1 MSTQAP
7 IDSETYS
14 RMSDALETV
23 GKIAEVGVD
32 FRLLKKRLGNA
43 VDDAVLEAEQMA
55 KHGRRAMEGVMEDT
69 TYWIKKNP
77 WQSVGYVAGAA
88 FGIGLCLGWF
98 SSRVCPRPDH

>member
-1 MSTQAP
+1 MSTQAT
-7 IDSETYS
+7 INTETKS
-14 RMSDALETV
+14 RMSDALETA

-43 VDDAVLEAEQMA
+43 VDDAVLEAERMA
-55 KHGRRAMEGVMEDT
+55 KHGKRAMEDVREDT

-98 SSRVCPRPDH
+98 TSRVRPRNDH